1 MMKVW
6 LMVAF
11 MHTPE
16 MPSVKY
22 SAFIFKT
29 EETCI
34 ENLADFLNTYERKS
48 DLYKSTT
55 KTDAHCLEFES
66 FDILRFKNTG
76 I

>member
-1 MMKVW
+1 
-6 LMVAF
+6 MVAF

-16 MPSVKY
+16 MPSVRY

-29 EETCI
+29 EDMCM
-34 ENLADFLNTYERKS
+34 ENLADFLNTHEKQS